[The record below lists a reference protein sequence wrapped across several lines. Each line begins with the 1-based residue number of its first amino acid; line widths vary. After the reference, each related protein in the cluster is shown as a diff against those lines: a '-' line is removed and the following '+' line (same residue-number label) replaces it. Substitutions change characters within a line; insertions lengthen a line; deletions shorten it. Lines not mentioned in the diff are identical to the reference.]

1 MGIFLGLFK
10 VVFADQ
16 EKGGIVPIQYLF
28 VLLLTICAFAEDQ
41 EQPTPYDM
49 IRPVWPIT
57 WDSTVF
63 DNFDTTVTVKKNMVP
78 KNRTPADFA
87 PNKFVPDTLNQ
98 AYLDAMNV
106 KISPIRV
113 NQAGYIPD
121 DPEMHFYYVGT
132 DTKFEVVDST
142 GANVLASGTFT
153 ATSNTT
159 QSSWT
164 ILAGTNAATN
174 DQKRYQV
181 TATGPSGTIMVGS
194 LAGLGLPKNERLRV
208 KVGNNISSTFVISED
223 IYSMVRDAT
232 LKFAGINRSGNS
244 ESWFHAAS
252 HTLDGQGGPIVNN
265 VTGSPSGLT
274 KKGDLTGG
282 WYDCGDHL
290 KESQTQAYAFMVFA
304 VLAATNPTHDADHYA
319 YNQGETVNKDGIPD
333 MLREAKHG
341 ADFFLKSYDLAD
353 GVIDNMAVSVG
364 NFGADHGWWGRPE
377 NQDYIPSTVTGRG
390 GPHERDVRLG
400 ELGSNISGQ
409 IAAGLALL
417 SVKYAIYDSAF
428 AAKCLKVSKEM
439 YDFAKNLAL
448 GNSTYGN
455 GKTFV
460 NNKTAA
466 GWSSPAYNGNNE
478 FQDDLG
484 LAAISLLYATQDASY
499 LNDAVENTTFA
510 GAGTQNKTT
519 VAAPNNVG
527 MFRGGWF
534 AYTNTTLWKAGK
546 NTSWANS
553 YAYTLYTFYKLI
565 LSSEAQAAKFGIS
578 NAQRLEYAEDVIYTM
593 IPNLSSVSGNGSS
606 TIVLPSN
613 GNWTTGSLNTVKYD
627 PTWFNMMT
635 DQTWIYNRYQAGN
648 IFEVFAYA
656 DVAKDLDGVN
666 LPQKGIQDW
675 KAAQMQQL
683 GINQMNYLLGVNPWD
698 VSFLLGVG
706 DKNDAHPHHRASNP
720 EGKNVPGAP
729 YTYTP
734 PTGALFGGMTPGS
747 TNAWVPSTKS
757 WEDYHLSETCMD
769 ATATFIAAGTVASK
783 SEDFTT
789 APTVQVEIRYVGLDS
804 AIITVKTNYR
814 SNVAISYSTNENLS
828 GATAQA
834 SAAAG
839 VNHNI
844 VLRGL
849 TNGTTYYFTAT
860 ASNALNENNDTTKY
874 LVDST
879 KTPYSFTTL
888 NSMGTAD
895 IQNVK
900 ICNVS
905 ADSAEIMWY
914 TPNGAYDS
922 KVYWDTVM
930 TTYDKMQWNT
940 GNGNADVSGIPTKFH
955 YVKIGGLK
963 ERTTY
968 YYAVESN
975 GQVVSVDTNGSPLK
989 FTTPVT
995 QYNFEVRTYQYHWAD
1010 MSGININV
1018 FNNEARAFDSL
1029 TIRLYMRGKED
1040 IYDDI
1045 GIRMDIC
1052 QAYDEGGFNKPCSAE
1067 TETELTT
1074 LFRLQRPTK
1083 IEDTYD
1089 AATGTWQWY
1098 FPIPLGST
1106 VIKSSSRFR
1115 IDVLF
1120 DRRSRF
1126 APYLDLTN
1134 ASPDKKMYCKAGS
1147 SWYSPSDLA
1156 ATSTL
1161 TENPG
1166 DWSWEPHSKANGDY
1180 ADYTGMPCEDKDAGD
1195 IDFNVAPVNPYVTV
1209 YRKDEFVWGYSPSYT
1224 EMTTKHANYEMTVTL
1239 NPPFNVSN
1247 GSYVALDQSSS
1258 TVYVTG
1264 TAKVTE
1270 GGYITSI
1277 WVNGTAVKDLASAA
1291 VYDLATDKWNLKIPV
1306 KMTIG
1311 TNKIDLTIFA
1321 GPDPVCT
1328 ACAEG
1333 GGCSFIN
1340 RTYYVQF
1347 SKGDMTAS
1355 SLRIVDAND
1364 AAISSPAEP
1373 GNTNFFIYVTDKDKA
1388 NSGSIKVL
1396 VYNPR
1401 KNDTLEVT
1409 LTETSTAGT
1418 FKSATAIGAVSST
1431 NHSKSEISFFGGDT
1445 VYVVYT
1451 DVDDE
1456 EDISQ
1461 QSFYAEATYPTPQY
1475 ALAQDL
1481 NCDGA
1486 VDNLQVAFS
1495 NAFDGSVTFD
1505 SLWVSFDATS
1515 TTPGDS
1521 FKVVIT
1527 QDLTGLSTVNVPL
1540 SRSTI
1545 PVTASPS
1552 GYITAFLTTVATKE
1566 TSRENAKI
1574 TDGIAPI
1581 LLSVT
1586 LLENP
1591 VPRSTQDT
1599 LKVSFTEPVSLAS
1612 ITAWPLAI
1620 TNGTSTVSQTG
1631 ISVIGQATTSDNGK
1645 SWTYVVEGNTDGLT
1659 IAANYTADIKANF
1672 SVSDLAFNSLASG
1685 TCNEPVTIAETPK
1698 PVPVNLAEMRDLT
1711 GDGIPDEV
1719 YLKFERKLRTKDM
1732 LDSFV
1737 VYWGNP
1743 SEARAFKLT
1752 TWAHTIEV
1760 GEPYYTYQGYV
1771 DSLNVSH
1778 ITDSTLTRDTISII
1792 KITIPKTQA
1801 YPLGTTTG
1809 SENGYGSVVPRL
1821 GPEGGFFDKSYSLVD
1836 KCPPIIMVARKTSM
1850 EYVDSLGIEI
1860 SESLDSLGAGTYFIE
1875 RRRGSTQEYLISDYG
1890 VMSSSQ
1896 GQNWTLLYS
1905 ENAAGAVRVGDYV
1918 RLIPTANLSKLKDKA
1933 NNYAGDET
1941 PWVLVQGALAEKTGF
1956 EVTLLDAVATP
1967 PSSPYTEEAMPQKD
1981 EDFRLTVLTPAGTE
1995 QLIANGRG
2003 KLTSATATYD
2013 TSLYHH
2019 AGPTFKIDISMPSAL
2034 GKVAEE
2040 PIWDFQISFNADIF
2054 DNLGHFINHVEY
2066 SFDLSDFDGYK
2077 LLSSDGI
2084 LYLRLEWLAKDGIA
2098 PVADKGKKI
2107 GAGAFISK
2115 FNFNS
2120 KAIYMV
2126 DPVSEDDTYKKG
2138 SLIKTKDNIT
2148 KTFGFRRVSK

>member
-1 MGIFLGLFK
+1 MPVL
-10 VVFADQ
+10 
-16 EKGGIVPIQYLF
+16 YLF
-28 VLLLTICAFAEDQ
+28 VLLLTLCAFAEDQ

-49 IRPVWPIT
+49 IRPVWPLT
-57 WDSTVF
+57 WDTTVF
-63 DNFDTTVTVKKNMVP
+63 DNFDTTVTTKKNMVP

-98 AYLDAMNV
+98 AYLDAMNA

-121 DPEMHFYYVGT
+121 DPEMQFYYVGT
-132 DTKFEVVDST
+132 ASTFDVVDST
-142 GANVLASGTFT
+142 GTSVLASGTLT
-153 ATSNTT
+153 ATSNKTE
-159 QSSWT
+159 SSWT

-174 DQKRYQV
+174 DQKRYKV
-181 TATGPSGTIMVGS
+181 VVTGPSGTIMTGY
-194 LAGLGLPKNERLRV
+194 LAGLGLPTNQRLRV
-208 KVGNNISSTFVISED
+208 KIGKDISATFVISEN

-244 ESWFHAAS
+244 ESWFHSAS
-252 HTLDGQGGPIVNN
+252 HTQDGQGGTIVNDL
-265 VTGSPSGLT
+265 TGSPSGLT
-274 KKGDLTGG
+274 TKGDLTGG

-304 VLAATNPTHDADHYA
+304 VLAATNPTHDPDHYA
-319 YNQGETVNKDGIPD
+319 YNQGETVNTDGIPD

-341 ADFFLKSYDLAD
+341 ADFFLKAYDLAD

-377 NQDYIPSTVTGRG
+377 NQDYIPATVTGRG
-390 GPHERDVRLG
+390 GPHERDIRLG

-417 SVKYAIYDSAF
+417 SVNYATYDPAF

-448 GNSTYGN
+448 GKTTYGD

-466 GWSSPAYNGNNE
+466 GWSSSAYNGNNE

-484 LAAISLLYATQDASY
+484 LAAISLLYATQDTSY

-519 VAAPNNVG
+519 ASPNNVG

-534 AYTNTTLWKAGK
+534 AYANTTLWKAGK

-553 YAYTLYTFYKLI
+553 YAYTLYAFYKLI
-565 LSSEAQAAKFGIS
+565 LSSEAQAAKFGLS
-578 NAQRLEYAEDVIYTM
+578 NNQRLEYAEDVIYTM
-593 IPNLSSVSGNGSS
+593 IPNLSSISGNGSAS
-606 TIVLPSN
+606 IVLPSN

-627 PTWFNMMT
+627 PTWYNMMT

-656 DVAKDLDGVN
+656 DVAKDLQGVD
-666 LPQKGIQDW
+666 LPQKGVQDW
-675 KAAQMQQL
+675 KAAEMQQL
-683 GINQMNYLLGVNPWD
+683 GINQMNYMLGVNPWD

-720 EGKNVPGAP
+720 EGKNVPGAS

-734 PTGALFGGMTPGS
+734 PTGALFGGLTPGS
-747 TNAWVPSTKS
+747 TNAWVPSTMS

-783 SEDFTT
+783 SEDLTT

-814 SNVAISYSTNENLS
+814 SNVALSYSTSEDLT
-828 GATAQA
+828 GIKTQA
-834 SAAAG
+834 SEAAG
-839 VNHNI
+839 VSHTI
-844 VLRGL
+844 VLNGL
-849 TNGTTYYFTAT
+849 TNGTTYYFVAT
-860 ASNALNENNDTTKY
+860 AANALNENNYTVKY

-888 NSMGTAD
+888 NSIASAD

-900 ICNVS
+900 VCNVT

-922 KVYWDTVM
+922 KVYWDTVL

-940 GNGNADVSGIPTKFH
+940 GDGNADVSGIPTKFH

-963 ERTTY
+963 EKTTY
-968 YYAVESN
+968 YFAVESN
-975 GQVVSVDTNGSPLK
+975 GVVVNVDSSGNPLK

-995 QYNFEVRTYQYHWAD
+995 QYDFEVRTYQYSWSAKPA
-1010 MSGININV
+1010 ININIY
-1018 FNNEARAFDSL
+1018 NNEARPFDSL
-1029 TIRLYMRGKED
+1029 TVRMYMRGD
-1040 IYDDI
+1040 DDLYDDVA
-1045 GIRMDIC
+1045 IRTDIC
-1052 QAYDEGGFNKPCSAE
+1052 QAYDEAGFNKACDAA
-1067 TETELTT
+1067 T
-1074 LFRLQRPTK
+1074 LALLNEGFRHVRPVK

-1089 AATGTWQWY
+1089 ATDGTWQWY

-1115 IDVLF
+1115 VDVLF
-1120 DRRSRF
+1120 VARIRAVGQDDPLDV
-1126 APYLDLTN
+1126 APQNKKFYCNSGSTWYWVSDEETLDQLQ
-1134 ASPDKKMYCKAGS
+1134 A
-1147 SWYSPSDLA
+1147 
-1156 ATSTL
+1156 
-1161 TENPG
+1161 NPG
-1166 DWSWEPHSKANGDY
+1166 DWSWEPHSKADGDY
-1180 ADYTGMPCEDKDAGD
+1180 ADYAGMPCESKDAGD
-1195 IDFNVAPVNPYVTV
+1195 IDFDVAPINPYVAV

-1224 EMTTKHANYEMTVTL
+1224 EMTTKRADYDITL
-1239 NPPFNVSN
+1239 TLDEPFNVSN
-1247 GSYVALDQSSS
+1247 GSYVSIDQSSS

-1264 TAKVTE
+1264 TAKITE

-1277 WVNGTAVKDLASAA
+1277 WVNGTAITDISSAA
-1291 VYDLATDKWNLKIPV
+1291 VYDLATDMWYLKIPA

-1311 TNKIDLTIFA
+1311 TNKVDITIFA
-1321 GPDPVCT
+1321 GPDPTCT
-1328 ACAEG
+1328 ACTEN
-1333 GGCSFIN
+1333 GGCAFVN

-1355 SLRIVDAND
+1355 SLRIVDASD
-1364 AAISSPAEP
+1364 VAISSPAEP

-1388 NSGSIKVL
+1388 NSGSINVL

-1409 LTETSTAGT
+1409 LTETATAGT
-1418 FKSATAIGAVSST
+1418 FKSTTAIGAVSST
-1431 NHSKSEISFFGGDT
+1431 NHSNSEIAFFGGDT

-1461 QSFYAEATYPTPQY
+1461 QNFYAEATYPTPQY
-1475 ALAQDL
+1475 ALAQDTDC
-1481 NCDGA
+1481 NGT
-1486 VDNLQVAFS
+1486 VDNLQITFS
-1495 NAFDGSVTFD
+1495 NAFDGTVTFD
-1505 SLWVSFDATS
+1505 SLWVSFDATA
-1515 TTPGDS
+1515 TAPGDS
-1521 FKVVIT
+1521 FKVAVT
-1527 QDLTGLSTVNVPL
+1527 QDLTGLSTVDIPL

-1552 GYITAFLTTVATKE
+1552 GYITAYLTTVATKE
-1566 TSRENAKI
+1566 TTREKADIK
-1574 TDGIAPI
+1574 DGIAPK

-1591 VPRSTQDT
+1591 APRSAQDT
-1599 LKVSFTEPVSLAS
+1599 IKISFTEKVSLAS
-1612 ITAWPLAI
+1612 SSAWPLTI
-1620 TNGTSTVSQTG
+1620 TDASGNTVSQTG
-1631 ISVIGQATTSDNGK
+1631 ISVIGQATTTDNGV
-1645 SWTYVVEGNTDGLT
+1645 SWTYVVEGNTDGLM
-1659 IAANYTADIKANF
+1659 IAANYIATITSSF
-1672 SVSDLAFNSLASG
+1672 GISDLALNTLAGNPCS
-1685 TCNEPVTIAETPK
+1685 EPVTIAETPK

-1732 LDSFV
+1732 LDSFI

-1743 SEARAFKLT
+1743 SEVRMFQPSSWT
-1752 TWAHTIEV
+1752 HTVEI
-1760 GEPYYTYQGYV
+1760 GQPYYVYEGYI
-1771 DSLNVSH
+1771 DSTTQLSV
-1778 ITDSTLTRDTISII
+1778 ITDSTLTQDTISII
-1792 KITIPKTQA
+1792 TITIPSAQA
-1801 YPLGTTTG
+1801 YALGTTNG
-1809 SENGYGSVVPRL
+1809 SENGYGSVIPRL
-1821 GPEGGFFDKSYSLVD
+1821 GPEGGFFDKSYALVD
-1836 KCPPIIMVARKTSM
+1836 KCPPIIMVARKTSLDNF
-1850 EYVDSLGIEI
+1850 DSLGIEI
-1860 SESLDSLGAGTYFIE
+1860 SEPLDSTGSGAYYIE
-1875 RRRGSTQEYLISDYG
+1875 RSRNGVQEYLIPSYRVMPSSDN
-1890 VMSSSQ
+1890 Q
-1896 GQNWTLLYS
+1896 GWAFLYK
-1905 ENAAGAVRVGDYV
+1905 EDDAGAVRVGDYV
-1918 RLIPTANLSKLKDKA
+1918 RLVPAASLSKFKDKA
-1933 NNYAGDET
+1933 SNYAGDET
-1941 PWVLVQGALAEKTGF
+1941 PWVLVQGSLAEKTRF
-1956 EVTLLDAVATP
+1956 EVTLMEDVTAP
-1967 PSSPYTEEAMPQKD
+1967 NPSVIPYDGNMPQKD
-1981 EDFRLTVLTPAGTE
+1981 EDFRLTYLSGNQE
-1995 QLIANGRG
+1995 ILMANGKG
-2003 KLTSATATYD
+2003 TLTTVTSKVVYD
-2013 TSLYHH
+2013 TTLYKH
-2019 AGPTFKIDISMPSAL
+2019 AGPTFKLDISMPSAL
-2034 GKVAEE
+2034 SKVDNDRV
-2040 PIWDFQISFNADIF
+2040 WDFEVSFKVDIF
-2054 DNLGHFINHVEY
+2054 DNLGHFVSHVDY
-2066 SFDLSDFDGYK
+2066 SFNLNDIGYDK
-2077 LLSSDGI
+2077 LSSDGV
-2084 LYLRLEWLAKDGIA
+2084 LSLRLEWLVQDNKA
-2098 PVADKGKKI
+2098 PVSETQKKI
-2107 GAGAFISK
+2107 GSGAFISQ

-2120 KAIYMV
+2120 KAIYMA
-2126 DPVSEDDTYKKG
+2126 DSASEDGSYTKG
-2138 SLIKTKDNIT
+2138 SLIKTKKDIT